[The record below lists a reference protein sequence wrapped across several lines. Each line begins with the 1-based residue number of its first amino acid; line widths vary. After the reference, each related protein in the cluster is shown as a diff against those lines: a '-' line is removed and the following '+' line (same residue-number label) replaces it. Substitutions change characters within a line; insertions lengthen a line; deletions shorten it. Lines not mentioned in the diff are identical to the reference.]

1 MRKRRDS
8 VETIYQLWD
17 NASGNLI
24 EDYYTEREALDY
36 IVEEIEEYG
45 PDAVHAWALLRD
57 PGTGPVMMVAQGT
70 ELIRYATESAT
81 IPIESIPHD

>member
-1 MRKRRDS
+1 MA
-8 VETIYQLWD
+8 TTYQLWD

-36 IVEEIEEYG
+36 VIEEIEAYG

-57 PGTGPVMMVAQGT
+57 PGTGPVMMVAQGVD
-70 ELIRYATESAT
+70 LIRHATEPT
-81 IPIESIPHD
+81 NVPVESTPHD